1 MILKIRY
8 ILENTSEL
16 WGLEQRSGMERTPF
30 SWNQSCTW
38 KTHWRQ
44 GGQTEGLGTGDRR
57 MMWIR
62 WGEGW
67 KGWESKRRVMYPIFT
82 WALQSY
88 RLNIICLLWTRSWP
102 PPKFIHWSSNP
113 NVMVI
118 FGFSVFSRHHSHL
131 GGLLKTN
138 CWASFTL
145 RVSDLVSFKV
155 GPEICI
161 SNKVFRRCWWCWAR
175 ALLWEPLSCNIV
187 SACWVSHYPSPEILH
202 QTPHLDSYFYSH
214 SA

>member
-1 MILKIRY
+1 MGFGAKEWHGANCLFMKSVLY
-8 ILENTSEL
+8 MENT
-16 WGLEQRSGMERTPF
+16 LEAGWPNWRS
-30 SWNQSCTW
+30 
-38 KTHWRQ
+38 
-44 GGQTEGLGTGDRR
+44 GDRR
-57 MMWIR
+57 GRCLYDVNLMR
-62 WGEGW
+62 GGLEGMGVEE
-67 KGWESKRRVMYPIFT
+67 KGRVPYIHMGSAKLP
-82 WALQSY
+82 
-88 RLNIICLLWTRSWP
+88 LNITCLLWTGSWP
-102 PPKFIHWSSNP
+102 PPKFIPWSSNP
-113 NVMVI
+113 SVMVI

-161 SNKVFRRCWWCWAR
+161 SNKVFRRCWCCWSR
-175 ALLWEPLSCNIV
+175 ALLWEPLSYNIV
-187 SACWVSHYPSPEILH
+187 SACRVSHYPSPEILH

>member
-1 MILKIRY
+1 MGFGAKEWHGENSLFMKSVLY
-8 ILENTSEL
+8 MENT
-16 WGLEQRSGMERTPF
+16 LEAGWP
-30 SWNQSCTW
+30 N
-38 KTHWRQ
+38 WRF
-44 GGQTEGLGTGDRR
+44 GDRR
-57 MMWIR
+57 QTYDVNLMR
-62 WGEGW
+62 GEREEESKKVNGWGEGW